1 MAEQQNGDGGP
12 KPKKQQSKFGKMF
25 SNMGKSAGKA
35 MKKAGHGISKGLVK
49 AKQSAAERILKV
61 EATPQEPE
69 IISALERL
77 KTTKNEIYA
86 ISEIVR
92 NLYEA
97 RINEAHYMVQLSEK
111 LCAVKVTQ
119 NDPFG
124 QYVTQMGKG
133 FAQLESVQSEH
144 LKRMEEELV
153 IPLEKFRDIDVEEVQ
168 KLKLKYKT
176 AKTNYDISLRNLQKA
191 KEKGDQNKIATAETK
206 RDAAFTELQEM
217 RQQLKFQV
225 NNLEQKKQVNLLGCL
240 ESYWSSYTSYASA
253 QSQVL
258 QQNTIKKIEWNG
270 DMNFN
275 NNNNNNNNNDMNG
288 VNADDDDKKDD
299 EIIMNGNNN
308 DNNNEMNGNSV
319 NNSNEIHSNGDI
331 NGNINGNV
339 NENGNNND
347 NESEIQYD

>member
-1 MAEQQNGDGGP
+1 
-12 KPKKQQSKFGKMF
+12 
-25 SNMGKSAGKA
+25 
-35 MKKAGHGISKGLVK
+35 
-49 AKQSAAERILKV
+49 
-61 EATPQEPE
+61 
-69 IISALERL
+69 
-77 KTTKNEIYA
+77 
-86 ISEIVR
+86 
-92 NLYEA
+92 
-97 RINEAHYMVQLSEK
+97 
-111 LCAVKVTQ
+111 
-119 NDPFG
+119 
-124 QYVTQMGKG
+124 
-133 FAQLESVQSEH
+133 
-144 LKRMEEELV
+144 MEEELV

-275 NNNNNNNNNDMNG
+275 NNNNNNNDING

-308 DNNNEMNGNSV
+308 DNNNEMNGNIV
-319 NNSNEIHSNGDI
+319 NNSNEIHSNGDM
-331 NGNINGNV
+331 NGNINGNA